1 MYLHQ
6 KQRFLIAFGR
16 VVIVQDGALTSSFLL
31 IQHHT
36 STTIP
41 LHTETLINR
50 EPYRSR
56 SLDEGFVIRPLR
68 VVRSTCGVEEGSSSW
83 REALRAVLVA
93 SGRRRSGLYPWPRPP
108 SSTGSEHPW
117 DRGESYSAAL
127 TRQVHAGLVQLPKLH
142 HPVAVL
148 DGVLR
153 LRLFGGVVVLV
164 DAAVGGDVGG
174 VVLLLRLPL
183 LPGLR
188 HHVGVHMVPAELLLG
203 IRPDLR
209 EGLLLPLVL
218 ICDDDVRYR
227 SSDTL
232 PNSV

>member
-148 DGVLR
+148 DGGSPPAALR
-153 LRLFGGVVVLV
+153 RGRRPRRRRRRGGRRGGCSFPSPSTSSWPASPRWRSYGTGR
-164 DAAVGGDVGG
+164 AAVGY
-174 VVLLLRLPL
+174 
-183 LPGLR
+183 
-188 HHVGVHMVPAELLLG
+188 PARPPRG
-203 IRPDLR
+203 PASATGPDL
-209 EGLLLPLVL
+209 
-218 ICDDDVRYR
+218 
-227 SSDTL
+227 
-232 PNSV
+232 